1 MSKRAPPVT
10 TVKSAA
16 QHQAELKKQAAKAL
30 KTKTRKPTPPT
41 GKIKCPLCG
50 LLVPRSAMLGHKMN
64 VHAELPFGPTP
75 ELPHSENLWVPIYRG
90 GATGLKK

>member
-30 KTKTRKPTPPT
+30 KTKARKHTQT

-50 LLVPRSAMLGHKMN
+50 LPVPRSAMLGHKMSA
-64 VHAELPFGPTP
+64 HGELLFDPTP
-75 ELPHSENLWVPIYRG
+75 KLPHSENLWVPIYRG